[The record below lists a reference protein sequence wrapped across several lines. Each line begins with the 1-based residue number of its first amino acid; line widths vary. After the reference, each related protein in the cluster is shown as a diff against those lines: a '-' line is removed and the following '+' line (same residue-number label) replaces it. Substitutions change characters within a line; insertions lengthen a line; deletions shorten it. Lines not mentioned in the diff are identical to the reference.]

1 MSDDK
6 HLIDDLE
13 ERSLDERESTVITSL
28 VTESL

>member
-13 ERSLDERESTVITSL
+13 ERSLDERESTAVTSL
-28 VTESL
+28 VVEAL